1 MINTLELV
9 RDFHKQMAVAP
20 ASTISNKLFRIALL
34 REELAELE
42 KAVLEND
49 PVETLDALTD
59 IQYVLDGTYLVYEM
73 GEFKDVAFQEVH
85 LSNLRKFFPDGS
97 IKRTPQGKIIKPDGW
112 RKPNLDNVVRRY
124 IKTESDM
131 ELLRK
136 LTKIWECGN
145 KTPKN
150 LFDNP

>member
-49 PVETLDALTD
+49 PVEILDALTD

-73 GEFKDVAFQEVH
+73 DQFKDVAFQEVH
-85 LSNLRKFFPDGS
+85 LSNMRKFFPDGS
-97 IKRTPQGKIIKPDGW
+97 IKRTPQGKIIKPD
-112 RKPNLDNVVRRY
+112 LDNVVRRY